1 MDQVDPP
8 RIPDTI
14 QPHYSLN
21 EVASVLK
28 GIGRLTPHN
37 LRDTAIIQTLYDTG
51 VRAAELCGMRVEDLD
66 WRVRTI
72 RMTAKAGKQRRVSFG
87 HKTGQAVQ
95 RYLRK
100 RSIRSDG
107 LWLGSSN
114 QLLTTNGLRMMLE
127 RRFNEAGVKFRG
139 AHAFRRGFAMEYLA
153 SNGQEGDLKELR
165 GWENYTMASRY
176 AKGNAGER
184 AVQVHKKLSP
194 GDRLKVTSRQVV

>member
-1 MDQVDPP
+1 
-8 RIPDTI
+8 
-14 QPHYSLN
+14 
-21 EVASVLK
+21 
-28 GIGRLTPHN
+28 
-37 LRDTAIIQTLYDTG
+37 
-51 VRAAELCGMRVEDLD
+51 MRVEDLD

-114 QLLTTNGLRMMLE
+114 QLLTTNGLRMMLG

-139 AHAFRRGFAMEYLA
+139 AHAFRRGLRWTPLLR
-153 SNGQEGDLKELR
+153 QHEG
-165 GWENYTMASRY
+165 
-176 AKGNAGER
+176 
-184 AVQVHKKLSP
+184 
-194 GDRLKVTSRQVV
+194 